1 MKFPQTLQKGFT
13 LVELIIVIAIIGVL
27 AAVLIAIIDPLDRI
41 NAANDSGVVSTITQ
55 IGKANDS
62 YAINNSNLYVAA
74 NTFDDAVTALETS
87 GNSKFD
93 EISEP
98 AGYTAYSYLAPANC
112 ATTPALCTSYV
123 IISQL
128 RSKQHTAAPFFVSAN
143 GKTCFQAAAPTV
155 STFTC
160 P

>member
-1 MKFPQTLQKGFT
+1 MKFQSTLQKGFT

-55 IGKANDS
+55 IGKANDA
-62 YAINNSNLYVAA
+62 YAINNSNLYVPAE
-74 NTFDDAVTALETS
+74 TFDAAVTALEAS

-93 EISEP
+93 AISEP
-98 AGYTAYSYLAPANC
+98 SGYTAYSYLAPANC
-112 ATTPALCTSYV
+112 ATTPAQCTTYT

-128 RSKQHTAAPFFVSAN
+128 RSKQHTAAPYFVYAN
-143 GKTCFQAAAPTV
+143 GKGCFVTTAPTA